1 MKEETNI
8 ESSAA
13 ADEFYGPGGDEIY
26 STGSDYNEK
35 STLKSSIH
43 QSELE
48 QNEGHGFQ
56 LHPAFSTKMAAD
68 NRPLHKVRSRG
79 KAVSMSMMSF
89 SKSKKPQSLG
99 IEGLDGGDV
108 YVDEDPMNNA
118 PGGSWNDYSLS
129 RKFSYGNVME
139 RYSYIPDDTSDGGSS
154 STSNG
159 RCNGIRIDNN
169 SSGSGVNGGAGGSM
183 SGSSSF
189 RSAMHDLLNFESY
202 VSEDVEKKTT
212 KILKNRYILGNL
224 LGRGSFA
231 KVKEAYDLKLHKIVA
246 IKKFNV
252 KMVKHNRYSLLI
264 HTFYYCIA

>member
-1 MKEETNI
+1 
-8 ESSAA
+8 
-13 ADEFYGPGGDEIY
+13 
-26 STGSDYNEK
+26 
-35 STLKSSIH
+35 
-43 QSELE
+43 
-48 QNEGHGFQ
+48 
-56 LHPAFSTKMAAD
+56 MAVD

-89 SKSKKPQSLG
+89 TKSKKPQSLG
-99 IEGLDGGDV
+99 VEGLDGGDV
-108 YVDEDPMNNA
+108 YVDDDPRNNV

-139 RYSYIPDDTSDGGSS
+139 KYSYIPDDASDASS
-154 STSNG
+154 SASTG
-159 RCNGIRIDNN
+159 RHNGIRIDNH
-169 SSGSGVNGGAGGSM
+169 SSGSGMNGGAGGSM

-202 VSEDVEKKTT
+202 VNEDVEKKTT

-231 KVKEAYDLKLHKIVA
+231 KVKEAYDLKLRKIVA

-252 KMVKHNRYSLLI
+252 KEKSILFHFMSI
-264 HTFYYCIA
+264 FI